1 MGRWDRNGAKSVFWK
16 WACFLFIENSFI
28 MPVTLLHQWEDR
40 DNTMTKNPNAGENF
54 EADLMN
60 DLSFPVSFLISWV
73 KTRHKL
79 AHRLGARFVCVCSV
93 ERTAAFLFHIG
104 CRVTICSCGCERWK
118 RCRKISKWTV
128 ALILFAEWFPE
139 RKQGIFFQK
148 MNDLLRKYWYYRAS
162 YKYML
167 NFVKRNKKL
176 PHTQE
181 EPEKNEWLIGETQ
194 NKKKSLHL
202 FLNLNFDTSGTHTFK
217 KKIPF
222 LSYSRSVV
230 SWNMSFLLQNY
241 PFGNTITSHFLFH
254 IC

>member
-1 MGRWDRNGAKSVFWK
+1 
-16 WACFLFIENSFI
+16 

-54 EADLMN
+54 EADWMN
-60 DLSFPVSFLISWV
+60 DFSFPVSFLISWV

-104 CRVTICSCGCERWK
+104 CRMNICSCGCERWK
-118 RCRKISKWTV
+118 CCRKISKWTV
-128 ALILFAEWFPE
+128 ALILFTEWFPE

-148 MNDLLRKYWYYRAS
+148 MNYLLRKYWYYRAS

-194 NKKKSLHL
+194 NKNKSLHL

-217 KKIPF
+217 KNTFSVLFQICCF
-222 LSYSRSVV
+222 LKHVIFVAKLPIWQYYYL
-230 SWNMSFLLQNY
+230 SFLISYLLVPQTY
-241 PFGNTITSHFLFH
+241 YFCHKI
-254 IC
+254 

>member
-54 EADLMN
+54 EADWMN

-104 CRVTICSCGCERWK
+104 CRMNICSCGCERWK
-118 RCRKISKWTV
+118 CCRKISKWTV
-128 ALILFAEWFPE
+128 ALILFTEWFPE
-139 RKQGIFFQK
+139 RKQGIAKLSHPASIGWVALSSLVRSFVVRPASVTSPFFSTIWCS
-148 MNDLLRKYWYYRAS
+148 RP
-162 YKYML
+162 YKPYI
-167 NFVKRNKKL
+167 F
-176 PHTQE
+176 
-181 EPEKNEWLIGETQ
+181 
-194 NKKKSLHL
+194 
-202 FLNLNFDTSGTHTFK
+202 
-217 KKIPF
+217 
-222 LSYSRSVV
+222 
-230 SWNMSFLLQNY
+230 
-241 PFGNTITSHFLFH
+241 
-254 IC
+254 C